1 MVVWVIPRF
10 CTQGHLYKSDI
21 YHSSLFMTFSRS
33 QSYAID
39 MTFLG
44 YSKSHLEICLMKFRI
59 FLKSYDIKMYISLE
73 NVISHKFKRFC
84 HYLPF
89 LEKLKILKF
98 WQIFGKNDTFPK
110 ISCYDIFMAFI
121 KKIKNLISVILLPF
135 FNFWDRF
142 FLQLFSI
149 WSWGGGLCQSFSAPG
164 HVTVKNF
171 RISTI

>member
-1 MVVWVIPRF
+1 
-10 CTQGHLYKSDI
+10 
-21 YHSSLFMTFSRS
+21 MTFSRS

-135 FNFWDRF
+135 
-142 FLQLFSI
+142 LISGI
-149 WSWGGGLCQSFSAPG
+149 VSFSNSSRSGAEGVACVRVFPPQG
-164 HVTVKNF
+164 T
-171 RISTI
+171 